1 MLTGLLTEDV
11 QKYVLVFRH
20 LGLITSYPRW
30 VLVIHEKIGN
40 LTNFDIVPPGY
51 PLSIKARW
59 L

>member
-30 VLVIHEKIGN
+30 VLVFHEKIGKFN
-40 LTNFDIVPPGY
+40 KF
-51 PLSIKARW
+51 
-59 L
+59 